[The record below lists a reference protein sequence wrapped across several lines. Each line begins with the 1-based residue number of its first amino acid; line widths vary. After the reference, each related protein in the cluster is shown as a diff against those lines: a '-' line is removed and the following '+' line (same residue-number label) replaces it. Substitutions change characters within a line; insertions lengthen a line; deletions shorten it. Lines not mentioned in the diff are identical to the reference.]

1 MLFKDYTYSV
11 LIVSSSEKFNDALL
25 PLLPEN
31 EFGPIA
37 RVTNVGEARRT
48 IANRGFD
55 IVLINTPLTD
65 SFGTKLALDIAADS
79 PSGVLLFVKADL
91 YEEITDKVIDYG
103 IFTLSKPT
111 SSVVI
116 HQILKNMYAMQERLK
131 RIERKNATLEEKMA
145 EIRIVNHAKWILI
158 QNMKLTE
165 DDAHRL
171 IEKQAMDTR
180 RSKREIAEGILKTYQ
195 S

>member
-11 LIVSSSEKFNDALL
+11 LIVSSSEKFNDAIL

-180 RSKREIAEGILKTYQ
+180 RSKREIAEGIIKTYQ
-195 S
+195 N